1 MRLENRIALITGA
14 GSGMGRACALAF
26 AREGA
31 RVALIGRRRERLDQ
45 VVCELGTESAMALPG
60 DITDERFLAV
70 AVTDTLKR
78 FGALHVLVNS
88 AAELLPGTAES
99 QTVADWDKT
108 FATNV
113 RALWLLSRAVIP
125 RLRSA
130 GGGSIIHIAS
140 VVGQM
145 GATNRLA
152 YGASKGAVI
161 ALTKCMAM
169 DLGSDRIR
177 VNCVCPGIV
186 ETEMV
191 TNLILKAPDPEL
203 ARRTRRGVHAL
214 GRFGT
219 AEDIAGM
226 CVYLASN
233 ESEWVTGAALTID
246 GGYTAGKL

>member
-14 GSGMGRACALAF
+14 GSGIGRACALAF
-26 AREGA
+26 VREGA
-31 RVALIGRRRERLDQ
+31 RVALIGRRRERLEQ
-45 VVCELGTESAMALPG
+45 VVCEVGRENALALPG
-60 DITDERFLAV
+60 NITHEDFSAAAV
-70 AVTDTLKR
+70 ADTVER

-88 AAELLPGTAES
+88 AGELLPGTAES
-99 QTVADWDKT
+99 QTVTDWDKT

-125 RLRSA
+125 HLRSA

-169 DLGSDRIR
+169 DLGADQIR
-177 VNCVCPGIV
+177 VNCVCPGV
-186 ETEMV
+186 VDTEMV
-191 TNLILKAPDPEL
+191 ADAIRKAPDPEL
-203 ARRTRRGVHAL
+203 ARRTRLGVHAL

-226 CVYLASN
+226 CVYLASD
-233 ESEWVTGAALTID
+233 ESAWVTGAALTID